1 MYKIRRGKYNR
12 VRIWSKV
19 DLGICRTE
27 DLFLTD
33 TTGNIIDITPNEYL
47 FKDAM
52 NSIINNQKLQENKK
66 ESEEIVKLKEK
77 TVEKKVSLADLI

>member
-27 DLFLTD
+27 DLFF
-33 TTGNIIDITPNEYL
+33 N
-47 FKDAM
+47 
-52 NSIINNQKLQENKK
+52 
-66 ESEEIVKLKEK
+66 
-77 TVEKKVSLADLI
+77 